1 MRGGGYKRPVELD
14 PQARAYL
21 ETRQPLPLSDETVA
35 QARLAV
41 EAESERLGGPPEP
54 VAAVEELSAPG
65 PAGPVRVRLYRP
77 EGEAPFPALVW
88 LHGGGWVVGSLDSH
102 DRICRALC
110 RRAGALVCSV
120 DYRLA
125 PEHRF
130 PAALEDAWAATLWAA
145 GKAEALGL
153 DPARLAVGGDSSGGN
168 LAAVVALR
176 ARDAGPALALQVLVY
191 PVTDGALDTPSYVE
205 FAEGFGL
212 TSEGMRWFWQ
222 QYLGPDGDAADP
234 GASPL
239 RARDLRGAAPALVQT
254 AKADVLRDEGEAY
267 ARRLGDA
274 GVPVTLTRYGGMVH
288 GFLRHAGIVDR
299 AHDALDEIA
308 AALRA
313 AG

>member
-1 MRGGGYKRPVELD
+1 VELD

-35 QARLAV
+35 EARLAS
-41 EAESERLGGPPEP
+41 EGESERLGGPPEP

-65 PAGPVRVRLYRP
+65 SAGPVRVRVYRP
-77 EGEAPFPALVW
+77 EGEEPFAGLLW
-88 LHGGGWVVGSLDSH
+88 FHGGGWVIGSLDTH

-130 PAALEDAWAATLWAA
+130 PAALEDAWAATRWVADQA
-145 GKAEALGL
+145 VALGV

-168 LAAVVALR
+168 LAAAVALQARR
-176 ARDAGPALALQVLVY
+176 AGLPLTLQALVY
-191 PVTDGALDTPSYVE
+191 PVTDHRFDTASYDE
-205 FAEGFGL
+205 FADGYGL
-212 TSEGMRWFWQ
+212 TGEGMRWFWE
-222 QYLGPDGDAADP
+222 QYLGPAGNGSAVE
-234 GASPL
+234 ASPL
-239 RARDLRGAAPALVQT
+239 RAADLRDVAPALVLT
-254 AKADVLRDEGEAY
+254 AEADVLRDEGEAY
-267 ARRLGDA
+267 AGRLLAA
-274 GVPVTLTRYGGMVH
+274 GVPVTLTRYAGMVH
-288 GFLRHAGIVDR
+288 GFLRHGGIVDR

-313 AG
+313 S

>member
-1 MRGGGYKRPVELD
+1 VELD

-35 QARLAV
+35 EARLAS
-41 EAESERLGGPPEP
+41 EGESERLGGPPEP

-65 PAGPVRVRLYRP
+65 SAGHVRVRVYRP
-77 EGEAPFPALVW
+77 EGEEPFAGLLW
-88 LHGGGWVVGSLDSH
+88 FHGGGWVIGSLDTH

-130 PAALEDAWAATLWAA
+130 PAALEDAWAATRWVADQA
-145 GKAEALGL
+145 VALGV

-168 LAAVVALR
+168 LAAAVALQARR
-176 ARDAGPALALQVLVY
+176 AGLPLTLQALVY
-191 PVTDGALDTPSYVE
+191 PVTDHRFDTASYDE
-205 FAEGFGL
+205 FADGYGL
-212 TSEGMRWFWQ
+212 TGEGMRWFWE
-222 QYLGPDGDAADP
+222 QYLGPAGNGSAVE
-234 GASPL
+234 ASPL
-239 RARDLRGAAPALVQT
+239 RAADLRDVAPALVLT
-254 AKADVLRDEGEAY
+254 AEADVLRDEGEAY
-267 ARRLGDA
+267 AGRLLAA
-274 GVPVTLTRYGGMVH
+274 GVPVTLTRYAGMVH
-288 GFLRHAGIVDR
+288 GFLRHGGIVDR

-313 AG
+313 S

>member
-1 MRGGGYKRPVELD
+1 MELD

-35 QARLAV
+35 EARLAS
-41 EAESERLGGPPEP
+41 EGESERLGGPPEP

-65 PAGPVRVRLYRP
+65 SAGPVRVRVYRP
-77 EGEAPFPALVW
+77 EGEEPFAGLLW
-88 LHGGGWVVGSLDSH
+88 FHGGGWVIGSLDTH

-130 PAALEDAWAATLWAA
+130 PAALEDAWAATRWVADQA
-145 GKAEALGL
+145 VALGV

-168 LAAVVALR
+168 LAAAVALQARR
-176 ARDAGPALALQVLVY
+176 AGLPLTLQALVY
-191 PVTDGALDTPSYVE
+191 PVTDHRFDTASYDE
-205 FAEGFGL
+205 FADGYGL
-212 TSEGMRWFWQ
+212 TGEGMRWFWE
-222 QYLGPDGDAADP
+222 QYLGPAGNGSAVE
-234 GASPL
+234 ASPL
-239 RARDLRGAAPALVQT
+239 RAADLRDVAPALVLT
-254 AKADVLRDEGEAY
+254 AEADVLRDEGEAY
-267 ARRLGDA
+267 AGRLLAA
-274 GVPVTLTRYGGMVH
+274 GVPVTLTRYAGMVH
-288 GFLRHAGIVDR
+288 GFLRHGGIVDR

-313 AG
+313 S